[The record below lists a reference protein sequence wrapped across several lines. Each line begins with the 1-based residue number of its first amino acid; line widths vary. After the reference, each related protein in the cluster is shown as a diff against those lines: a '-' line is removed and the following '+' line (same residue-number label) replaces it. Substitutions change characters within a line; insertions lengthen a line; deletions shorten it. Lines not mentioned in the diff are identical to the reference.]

1 MAVKRGKG
9 GRYDEKESGKVRCE
23 VMVKKED

>member
-1 MAVKRGKG
+1 MAVKRGKED
-9 GRYDEKESGKVRCE
+9 RCDEKENGKVRCE